1 MSADRGCPSFKEA
14 TNRFRTFLFEN
25 GWPTEIVWVKRA
37 ERLDERL
44 QPDQAHRE
52 YEFAR
57 QQGFGV
63 CLYAVRAVGGS
74 SFAVVEYPRD
84 SDEAERLMY
93 PSDGTLKLSVAASA
107 RQSASGAK

>member
-1 MSADRGCPSFKEA
+1 
-14 TNRFRTFLFEN
+14 
-25 GWPTEIVWVKRA
+25 VWVKST

-57 QQGFGV
+57 QQGLGV
-63 CLYAVRAVGGS
+63 CLYAVRGIGGS
-74 SFAVVEYPRD
+74 SFALVEYPRD

-93 PSDGTLKLSVAASA
+93 PSDGGLKLSMAAK
-107 RQSASGAK
+107 G